1 MLDRLSKPGFIVLLL
16 TLVSAV
22 LSSTASIAA
31 PNIDKLA
38 KGKWLHLTTADFEIV
53 TDLDEKKAR
62 LLMTD
67 LEAFKYFQQE
77 LMGVKLIPELGP
89 LRILALGSGSSF
101 KHMDLPKT
109 WAGVFVITEDR
120 FYSIANVDNYSDNLK
135 KPSFGRQVLLHE
147 YTHFLS
153 RFSQNRRSFPLW
165 YEEGKAEYLGT
176 FRFDGEKV
184 YLGNPKAIMFRTNGL
199 YSRGGSLDLN
209 VEEILTTKELP
220 LRSEKMGDMAV
231 IDRFYARAFFIMH
244 YVNSAPELRQSLGLY
259 LGALSAGK
267 TEAEALQLAFNQN
280 FEQFEQSVKDY
291 VLGGLMMRVISM
303 NDGTISFPAPE
314 ISLAKLDAEAF
325 KSKVGFFI
333 SE

>member
-1 MLDRLSKPGFIVLLL
+1 MSMPRSGLRVLVLLL
-16 TLVSAV
+16 ALLFPA
-22 LSSTASIAA
+22 ASFAA
-31 PNIDKLA
+31 ANIDKLA
-38 KGKWLHLTTADFEIV
+38 KGKWLHLTTSDFEII

-101 KHMDLPKT
+101 KHLDLPKT

-176 FRFDGEKV
+176 FRFDGEKI

-199 YSRGGSLDLN
+199 YSRTGSLDLN

-220 LRSEKMGDMAV
+220 LRSEKLGDMAV

-244 YVNSAPELRQSLGLY
+244 YLNSAPELRQSLGLY
-259 LGALSAGK
+259 LGALNAGK
-267 TEAEALQLAFNQN
+267 TEAEALQLAFKQT

-291 VLGGLMMRVISM
+291 VLSGLMMRVISL
-303 NDGTISFPAPE
+303 NDGTISFPAPN
-314 ISLAKLDAEAF
+314 INLAKLNAEAF
-325 KSKVGFFI
+325 KAKVGFFI
-333 SE
+333 SD

>member
-1 MLDRLSKPGFIVLLL
+1 MLDGLSKPGFIVLLL

-22 LSSTASIAA
+22 VSPGTVAA

-38 KGKWLHLTTADFEIV
+38 EGKWLHLTTSDFEII

-67 LEAFKYFQQE
+67 LEAFKYFQQN
-77 LMGVKLIPELGP
+77 LMGVRLIPELGP

-109 WAGVFVITEDR
+109 WAGVFVITDDR
-120 FYSIANVDNYSDNLK
+120 FYAIANVDDYSDDLK
-135 KPSFGRQVLLHE
+135 NPSVGRQVLLHE

-184 YLGNPKAIMFRTNGL
+184 YLGNPKAIMYRTNGL
-199 YSRGGSLDLN
+199 YSRSGSLDLN

-220 LRSEKMGDMAV
+220 LRSEKMADMAV
-231 IDRFYARAFFIMH
+231 IDRFYARSFFVMH
-244 YVNSAPELRQSLGLY
+244 YLNSAPRLRQSLGLY

-280 FEQFEQSVKDY
+280 FEEFEQSVKDY

-303 NDGTISFPAPE
+303 NDGTISFPAPD
-314 ISLAKLDAEAF
+314 ISLAKLDAEGFRAQ
-325 KSKVGFFI
+325 VGRFI